1 MTPAPQHSD
10 RSNTDD
16 PERVTLR
23 TPKWQVVFG
32 IDERGYVCGPIR
44 FRAPDAERSKA
55 GYLELKR
62 PSRYP
67 FDRNEIVWPEEGW
80 PVDADGIG
88 LSYLEVKGAEYLET
102 ERREIHRQI
111 AAFLAS
117 TPRHAIV
124 TRFAA

>member
-1 MTPAPQHSD
+1 MSPVHQHSD
-10 RSNTDD
+10 YANTD

-32 IDERGYVCGPIR
+32 VDERGYVCGPIR
-44 FRAPDAERSKA
+44 FRENDTARSKA

-67 FDRNEIVWPEEGW
+67 FDREEIVWPTAGW
-80 PVDADGIG
+80 PVDSDGRG
-88 LSYLEVKGAEYLET
+88 LSVMEVKGRDYLET
-102 ERREIHRQI
+102 ERLEINRQI
-111 AAFLAS
+111 AAFLQS
-117 TPRHAIV
+117 SDSHAIV